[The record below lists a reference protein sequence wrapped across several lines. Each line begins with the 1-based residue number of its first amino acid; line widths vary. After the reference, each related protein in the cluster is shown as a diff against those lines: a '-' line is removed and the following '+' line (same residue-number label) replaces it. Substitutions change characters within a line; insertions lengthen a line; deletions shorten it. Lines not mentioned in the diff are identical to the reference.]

1 MADFNIETFKKQ
13 LDKLPPI
20 SPSLSKILNI
30 TNDPKTSAGNLNRA
44 ISLDPVLTAKVLK
57 LINSA
62 YFGFDDEITSI
73 VRAIVI
79 LGFNTIKNLALSTSV
94 LSSFLNMKVPGFDIE
109 KFWDHLLGV
118 AVISKLIAKHIGY
131 KKDAESFF
139 IHGLLHDI
147 GKLIFLKFYREL
159 FIEAINIAEINNS
172 NLLFI
177 EEELIGIN
185 HAKAGSILAIRWK
198 LGKDIIKT
206 INYHHELLENKQEN
220 IRSNV
225 VMLANILVKKVGIG
239 FSGNRYF
246 LEDISRIEK
255 NIYLTKEDI
264 DKILNLLDNELEN
277 ARNFI
282 NIIKGG

>member
-30 TNDPKTSAGNLNRA
+30 TNDPKTSATNLNRA

-172 NLLFI
+172 DLLFI

-246 LEDISRIEK
+246 LEDISRIEE
-255 NIYLTKEDI
+255 NIDLTKEDI